1 MNLFIDCPI
10 GCKEDLIGSG
20 ILVAEGELFQCPN
33 CGQLLSSCS
42 KKIYI
47 NSNQSWDTEEGTW
60 PSKNDY
66 GRLKKRRTTDI
77 NILAKLLSKKYSEIR
92 LLDVGSSSG
101 SCVAIAN
108 DMGINA
114 EGVDPS
120 QRAVSSGKRRGL
132 NLHHGYLEEV
142 AFSNNSFDAITI
154 HEVIEHVSDPFKLLK
169 ECKRILTPDGVL
181 VIGTGNTDSW
191 TMKFRKNKW
200 DFFDM
205 NLHGGHIS
213 FFSPK
218 SLKILANNAG
228 FEIKKIRTYSVKFKE
243 KEEVSYFF
251 YRLIKIFTE
260 FLNLPAKILGK
271 GHQME
276 VYLKSIK

>member
-1 MNLFIDCPI
+1 MNLFTVCPI
-10 GCKEDLIGSG
+10 GCKKDLIGSG
-20 ILVAEGELFQCPN
+20 IFVAEGELYQCPN

-47 NSNQSWDTEEGTW
+47 NSNQSWNTEEGTW
-60 PSKNDY
+60 PSKDDY

-77 NILAKLLSKKYSEIR
+77 NILAKLLNKKYSEIH
-92 LLDVGSSSG
+92 LLDVGSSNG

-108 DMGINA
+108 DIGINA

-120 QRAVSSGKRRGL
+120 ERAVSSGIRRGL
-132 NLHHGYLEEV
+132 KLHQGYLEEV

-154 HEVIEHVSDPFKLLK
+154 HEVIEHVFDPYTLLK

-191 TMKFRKNKW
+191 TMKFRKNNW
-200 DFFDM
+200 DFFNM

-213 FFSPK
+213 FFSTK

-228 FEIKKIRTYSVKFKE
+228 FEVKKIRTYSVKFKE

-260 FLNLPAKILGK
+260 FLNLSAKIVGK

>member
-1 MNLFIDCPI
+1 MNLFVTCPI
-10 GCKEDLIGSG
+10 GCKEDLIHSG
-20 ILVAEGELFQCPN
+20 IFVAEGELYQCPN

-42 KKIYI
+42 KKFYT
-47 NSNQSWDTEEGTW
+47 NSNQSWNTEEGTW

-66 GRLKKRRTTDI
+66 GRLKKRRATDI
-77 NILAKLLSKKYSEIR
+77 NILAKLLNKKYSEIR

-120 QRAVSSGKRRGL
+120 ERAVAFGIRRGL
-132 NLHHGYLEEV
+132 KLHKGYLEEI

-154 HEVIEHVSDPFKLLK
+154 HEVIEHVSDPYSLLK
-169 ECKRILTPDGVL
+169 ECRRILAPDGVL
-181 VIGTGNTDSW
+181 VIGTGNTNSW
-191 TMKFRKNKW
+191 TMKFRKNNW

-218 SLKILANNAG
+218 SLKILASNVG
-228 FEIKKIRTYSVKFKE
+228 FEVKKIRTYSVKFKE
-243 KEEVSYFF
+243 KDEVPYFF

-260 FLNLPAKILGK
+260 LLNLPAKILGK
-271 GHQME
+271 GHQLE
-276 VYLKSIK
+276 AYLKPIK